1 MTVRY
6 TLGVNSY
13 TNIIRDYQGLLNKQ
27 INLSLP
33 LITGA
38 LIYKKNKQEQKIFV
52 GKEIDLRC
60 LQKDNYWIKKYDLIL
75 DELIE
80 LVLNGYERACLLNYK
95 KYDQVIVG
103 VCNDDIIVPYY
114 YALRSKLNNEI
125 KEREI

>member
-1 MTVRY
+1 M
-6 TLGVNSY
+6 
-13 TNIIRDYQGLLNKQ
+13 
-27 INLSLP
+27 
-33 LITGA
+33 
-38 LIYKKNKQEQKIFV
+38 
-52 GKEIDLRC
+52 RC

-75 DELIE
+75 DDLIE

-103 VCNDDIIVPYY
+103 VCNDDIIVPDY

>member
-6 TLGVNSY
+6 TLGVNSF
-13 TNIIRDYQGLLNKQ
+13 TNETKDYQELLNKQ
-27 INLSLP
+27 ISLSLP

-38 LIYKKNKQEQKIFV
+38 LILKGKKEEQKIYV
-52 GKEIDLRC
+52 GKEINLHC

-75 DELIE
+75 DDLIE

-103 VCNDDIIVPYY
+103 VCNDDIIVPDY
-114 YALRSKLNNEI
+114 YALRSKLNSEI